1 MFKIIKF
8 AMKPIHVNNIHV
20 FIILSELLCAL
31 STTSYDVVTLLKM
44 GGGDDSQ
51 IICKG
56 TSSSR
61 IVKKVCVCVCVCM
74 MCSLT
79 IINVICK

>member
-20 FIILSELLCAL
+20 FRILSELLCAL

-44 GGGDDSQ
+44 GGG
-51 IICKG
+51 G
-56 TSSSR
+56 MT
-61 IVKKVCVCVCVCM
+61 VKSFAREPQVRV
-74 MCSLT
+74 S
-79 IINVICK
+79 